1 MAALSGEWLSFVK
14 RRLLSPSMCRVLPDR
29 LMESLSRIV
38 WLANFS
44 RWLRETS
51 CRVTH
56 ADRYD
61 LYRAVVAKIG
71 DGRDLDYL
79 EFGVHNGESLE
90 WWVKEILDPNAR
102 FYGFDVFTGLPEGW
116 GALPRGAF
124 DVGGRPPAISDPRV
138 HFEIGLFQ
146 TTLPAFLARYRHE
159 PGRRKIIHLDADLYS
174 STLFVLTSLAG
185 ELRSEDILIFD
196 EFGSTRNPM
205 HEFRAFHDFCTSYRP
220 SYTVLGATNLYE
232 QVAMRIL

>member
-1 MAALSGEWLSFVK
+1 MAVLSGGWLSFVK
-14 RRLLSPSMCRVLPDR
+14 RRLLSPSLCWLLPDGMVA
-29 LMESLSRIV
+29 LLSRIV
-38 WLANFS
+38 WLAYFS

-56 ADRYD
+56 SHRYD
-61 LYRAVVAKIG
+61 LYRAIVAEIG

-79 EFGVHNGESLE
+79 EFGVHNGESFK
-90 WWVKEILDPNAR
+90 WWIQEIPSPNAR

-116 GALPRGAF
+116 GSLPRGAF
-124 DVGGRPPAISDPRV
+124 DVGGRPPVISDPRV
-138 HFEIGLFQ
+138 HFEVGLFQ
-146 TTLPAFLARYRHE
+146 MTLPAFLARYRQE
-159 PGRRKIIHLDADLYS
+159 PGRRKILHLDADLYS

-185 ELRSEDILIFD
+185 ELRSKDILIFD

-205 HEFRAFHDFCTSYRP
+205 HEFRAFQDFCTAYRP
-220 SYTVLGATNLYE
+220 SYAVLGATNLYE